1 MVKGPVMANSAF
13 MPSSNVIVLVISIPR
28 IDLVPEYS
36 PVISVAAIIFVT
48 LERVI
53 DSLKNLYFTLTTIT
67 SESELYFI
75 PSNVTSLLARLSCR
89 QSPSV
94 LMLVKE
100 MVPSDAIVYGSSGQS
115 MVKGPV
121 MANSAFMPSSNVIV
135 LVISIPRIDLVPEYT
150 PVISVAAIIFVTL
163 LSVKDSVNHP
173 YLTLMDIVSESEE
186 YLTPFNWTSLLSK
199 LS

>member
-1 MVKGPVMANSAF
+1 MANSAF